1 MRIEIDASQR
11 KSKYSQSNE
20 EIAIAQVFS
29 LIKER
34 HKEPLSV
41 IEFGASEGN
50 DNSNLLFLA
59 EQGVQTILIES
70 DPIRFLK
77 LNRNTDVYKNVQRIH
92 AHVGFSDE
100 DNLKAV
106 LESNNILTS
115 SVAIV
120 SIDVDG
126 DDAAI
131 FENLALNP
139 DMVIVEFNPTMS
151 SDARFRNPPGSNIG
165 NSIGELLSVA
175 RDLDYFPVCITGTNL
190 IFLSEYYQGLVE
202 KIIPEEEILKLQSH
216 IRIGWG
222 FDGTLVMYSPDG
234 SGQIGEVYENWW
246 NGALLLQPLPKFIRK
261 FKGPRINRAIIHLLL
276 FLNVIIFRPNYLN
289 KVLKQF
295 LKRKKSKS

>member
-1 MRIEIDASQR
+1 MRIEIDTRER

-20 EIAIAQVFS
+20 ETAISQVLP
-29 LIKER
+29 LIIER
-34 HKEPLSV
+34 HQQSLSV
-41 IEFGASEGN
+41 VEFGASEGI

-59 EQGVQTILIES
+59 EQGVPTIFIES
-70 DPIRFLK
+70 DAIRYEK
-77 LNRNTDVYKNVQRIH
+77 LTNNTNSHKNVQRIH
-92 AHVGFSDE
+92 ASVGFTE
-100 DNLKAV
+100 HDNLKTI
-106 LESNNILTS
+106 LESNDVATS

-131 FENLALNP
+131 FENLAFKP

-151 SDARFRNPPGSNIG
+151 SDARFRNPPGRNIG

-175 RDLDYFPVCITGTNL
+175 RKLEYFPVCVTGTNL
-190 IFLSEYYQGLVE
+190 IFLDNSYNGLVE

-234 SGQIGEVYENWW
+234 TNQIGEIYENWW
-246 NGALLLQPLPKFIRK
+246 NGALLIQPLPKFIRK
-261 FKGPRINRAIIHLLL
+261 FKGSKGNKTIIYLLL
-276 FLNVIIFRPNYLN
+276 FLNVLIFRPNYLYKGIN
-289 KVLKQF
+289 QY
-295 LKRKKSKS
+295 LKRRKLTH